1 MQIKISPF
9 SSPCSE
15 NEFAQ
20 LKQSFGHSYIL
31 IYSFLFTLYIDYISN
46 ICYIQVKDKWLSSH
60 RQAYGFS
67 PRIYNSFDDLIY
79 MVKDLRETISVN
91 NNDYHIIRL
100 LGKGKG
106 GYSYL
111 VNKDSQKYV
120 LKQIHHEPC
129 DCYSFGNKIEAEYND
144 YNRLINTNLS
154 VPRMIDIDFGNER
167 ILKEYIEGP
176 DIATL
181 VKKKLM
187 KENYYSQIEEMAQML
202 KEQNLNIDYYP
213 TNFIVQNDKLYY
225 IDYECNTY
233 MEEYSYQVW
242 GKQYWY

>member
-1 MQIKISPF
+1 MWF
-9 SSPCSE
+9 
-15 NEFAQ
+15 
-20 LKQSFGHSYIL
+20 
-31 IYSFLFTLYIDYISN
+31 
-46 ICYIQVKDKWLSSH
+46 SSH

-111 VNKDSQKYV
+111 VQKNSQFYV

-129 DCYSFGNKIEAEYND
+129 DYYSFGNKIEAEYND

-167 ILKEYIEGP
+167 IIKEYIEGP
-176 DIATL
+176 SISVL

-213 TNFIVQNDKLYY
+213 TNFIVQNDLLYY
-225 IDYECNTY
+225 IDYECNSF
-233 MEEYSYQVW
+233 MEQYSYHTW

>member
-1 MQIKISPF
+1 
-9 SSPCSE
+9 
-15 NEFAQ
+15 
-20 LKQSFGHSYIL
+20 
-31 IYSFLFTLYIDYISN
+31 
-46 ICYIQVKDKWLSSH
+46 
-60 RQAYGFS
+60 
-67 PRIYNSFDDLIY
+67 

-111 VNKDSQKYV
+111 VQKNSQFYV

-129 DCYSFGNKIEAEYND
+129 DYYSFGNKIEAEYND

-225 IDYECNTY
+225 IDYECNNF
-233 MEEYSYQVW
+233 MEQYSYHTW
-242 GKQYWY
+242 GKQYWH

>member
-1 MQIKISPF
+1 
-9 SSPCSE
+9 
-15 NEFAQ
+15 
-20 LKQSFGHSYIL
+20 
-31 IYSFLFTLYIDYISN
+31 
-46 ICYIQVKDKWLSSH
+46 
-60 RQAYGFS
+60 
-67 PRIYNSFDDLIY
+67 

-91 NNDYHIIRL
+91 NNNYHIIRL

-111 VNKDSQKYV
+111 VQKNSQFYV

-129 DCYSFGNKIEAEYND
+129 DYYSFGNKIEAEYND

-213 TNFIVQNDKLYY
+213 TNFIVLNDLLYY
-225 IDYECNTY
+225 IDYECNNF
-233 MEEYSYQVW
+233 MEQYSYHTW
-242 GKQYWY
+242 GRQYWY

>member
-1 MQIKISPF
+1 
-9 SSPCSE
+9 
-15 NEFAQ
+15 
-20 LKQSFGHSYIL
+20 
-31 IYSFLFTLYIDYISN
+31 
-46 ICYIQVKDKWLSSH
+46 
-60 RQAYGFS
+60 
-67 PRIYNSFDDLIY
+67 

-111 VNKDSQKYV
+111 VQKNSQFYV

-129 DCYSFGNKIEAEYND
+129 DYYSFGNKIEAEYND

-225 IDYECNTY
+225 IDYECNSF
-233 MEEYSYQVW
+233 MEQYSYHTW
-242 GKQYWY
+242 GKQYWH

>member
-1 MQIKISPF
+1 
-9 SSPCSE
+9 
-15 NEFAQ
+15 
-20 LKQSFGHSYIL
+20 
-31 IYSFLFTLYIDYISN
+31 
-46 ICYIQVKDKWLSSH
+46 
-60 RQAYGFS
+60 
-67 PRIYNSFDDLIY
+67 

-91 NNDYHIIRL
+91 NNNYHIIRL

-111 VNKDSQKYV
+111 VNKYGQKYV

-129 DCYSFGNKIEAEYND
+129 DYYSFGNKIEAEYND

-213 TNFIVQNDKLYY
+213 TNFIVQNDLLYY
-225 IDYECNTY
+225 IDYECNSF
-233 MEEYSYQVW
+233 MEQYSYHTW

>member
-1 MQIKISPF
+1 
-9 SSPCSE
+9 
-15 NEFAQ
+15 
-20 LKQSFGHSYIL
+20 
-31 IYSFLFTLYIDYISN
+31 
-46 ICYIQVKDKWLSSH
+46 
-60 RQAYGFS
+60 
-67 PRIYNSFDDLIY
+67 

-91 NNDYHIIRL
+91 NNNYHIIRL

-213 TNFIVQNDKLYY
+213 ANFIVQNDKLYY